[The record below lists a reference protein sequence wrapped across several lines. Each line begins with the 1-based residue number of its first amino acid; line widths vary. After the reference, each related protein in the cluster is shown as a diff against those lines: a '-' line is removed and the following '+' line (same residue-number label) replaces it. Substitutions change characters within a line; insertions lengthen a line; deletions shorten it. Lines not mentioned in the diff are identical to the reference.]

1 MLLEGFIADIKDH
14 GVLVV
19 FYNNIRVRV
28 NYTFLAKNKYRTY
41 RFFIQLQGGHGTGKT
56 GNLVLTFSR
65 QGKHREFCF
74 DTGKNSETQ
83 GKYFSVTQGKI

>member
-1 MLLEGFIADIKDH
+1 MTPQFFSVK
-14 GVLVV
+14 
-19 FYNNIRVRV
+19 F
-28 NYTFLAKNKYRTY
+28 RT
-41 RFFIQLQGGHGTGKT
+41 QHQGGHGTGKTGKT

-83 GKYFSVTQGKI
+83 GKYFSVTQGNI

>member
-1 MLLEGFIADIKDH
+1 MDSDPNPGTDISIPTR
-14 GVLVV
+14 
-19 FYNNIRVRV
+19 IRVA
-28 NYTFLAKNKYRTY
+28 TA
-41 RFFIQLQGGHGTGKT
+41 QGKQ

-74 DTGKNSETQ
+74 DTGKNFETQ